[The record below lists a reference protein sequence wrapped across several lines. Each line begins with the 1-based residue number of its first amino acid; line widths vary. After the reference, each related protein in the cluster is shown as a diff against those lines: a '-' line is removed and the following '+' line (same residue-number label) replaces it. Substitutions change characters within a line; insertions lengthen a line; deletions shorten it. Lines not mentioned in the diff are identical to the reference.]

1 LLRCVDDTT
10 AQKILKEIHGSTD
23 SNIHIGGHFVAKA
36 TAHKILRTGYYWPSI
51 FRDSYKFVQAC
62 IECQKFVG
70 KEKFF
75 AMPLQ
80 PVLPDFPFSK
90 WGLDFIGPI
99 NPSSSVGHIFILTT
113 TYYFTKWTEVVPLKH
128 AQDEQVISF
137 LESNIFS
144 RFGLPIEIISDNGP
158 TFISGK
164 LTQFLNKFGVKHFTS
179 STYYPQ
185 GNGQVE
191 STNKNMVKILK
202 KIINDKP
209 RQWHTLLTYALWAD
223 RTTTKT
229 STGHTPFQ
237 LLYGQEAIMPVELE
251 LTSLRLALQ
260 AEELNSTDIPQ
271 RIHALLA
278 LEEQRSFALEN
289 LKKRQQSVK
298 KYFDKREK
306 STTFATDE
314 KVLLWDSAHADKGKH
329 TKFQKLWLG
338 PYIIASVVGNN
349 SYLLKDTDG

>member
-1 LLRCVDDTT
+1 LLHCVDNTT
-10 AQKILKEIHGSTD
+10 SQNILKEIHGSTD
-23 SNIHIGGHFVAKA
+23 SSIHIGGHFVSKT

-51 FRDSYKFVQAC
+51 FKY
-62 IECQKFVG
+62 G

-75 AMPLQ
+75 SMPLQ

-113 TYYFTKWTEVVPLKH
+113 TNYFTKWTEVVPLKH
-128 AQDEQVISF
+128 AQDEHVISF

-144 RFGLPIEIISDNGP
+144 CFGLPIEIISDNGP

-164 LTQFLNKFGVKHFTS
+164 FTQFLNKFGVNHFTS

-185 GNGQVE
+185 GNGKVE
-191 STNKNMVKILK
+191 STNKNLVKILK

-209 RQWHTLLTYALWAD
+209 HQWHTLLTYALWVD
-223 RTTTKT
+223 QTTTKT

-237 LLYGQEAIMPVELE
+237 LLYGQEAIIPVELE

-260 AEELNSTDIPQ
+260 
-271 RIHALLA
+271 
-278 LEEQRSFALEN
+278 
-289 LKKRQQSVK
+289 VK
-298 KYFDKREK
+298 
-306 STTFATDE
+306 S
-314 KVLLWDSAHADKGKH
+314 
-329 TKFQKLWLG
+329 
-338 PYIIASVVGNN
+338 
-349 SYLLKDTDG
+349 